1 MRIDKLQRYGAWFA
15 MASAALLLLAIVDVA
30 IVALAGGFANVANF
44 GPTPVWAGPPMI
56 LATAMFVLS
65 VLTGAVVAVDL
76 AWIHRQTRKAMV
88 YAALAAA
95 VLATAALVLLM
106 AASSVLGANGL
117 GIASFVIVGGY
128 GTYLLLINLAGL
140 GAGTL
145 GPALPWLGIASG
157 LLFVIAA
164 VFSFSAWAAVF
175 PAVAL
180 YLLWCGW
187 LGFRI
192 RRRPPAEAAL
202 QYEAGYR

>member
-1 MRIDKLQRYGAWFA
+1 VRIDKLQRYGAWFA

-30 IVALAGGFANVANF
+30 IVSLAGGFNSIANF
-44 GPTPVWAGPPMI
+44 GPAPAWTGPPLI
-56 LATAMFVLS
+56 LAAALFVLS
-65 VLTGAVVAVDL
+65 VVTASVVAVDL
-76 AWIHRQTRKAMV
+76 AWIHRRTRRIVV

-95 VLATAALVLLM
+95 VLATSTLVLFM
-106 AASSVLGANGL
+106 AKSSILGANAL
-117 GIASFVIVGGY
+117 GVASFVIVSGY

-140 GAGTL
+140 GVGTL
-145 GPALPWLGIASG
+145 GPALPWLGVASG

-187 LGFRI
+187 LGFRL
-192 RRRPPAEAAL
+192 RRRPPAEAGA
-202 QYEAGYR
+202 